1 MPALAP
7 LTANGLLCPQR
18 ERERKGVESE
28 LERLVQSWSA
38 RKELR
43 QMLATLPT
51 IWPAAAVE
59 VFPAA
64 LTQRYAWPEPKI
76 KKKYMAALRY
86 AEQPTASLLAG
97 LLIVCLRFAGT
108 LSPQVEPLTLRL
120 LGDGRLVH
128 PDKLPPTVSTR
139 EEVLAAKIF
148 TQLQEG
154 YDAFKRA
161 PVLMR

>member
-1 MPALAP
+1 M
-7 LTANGLLCPQR
+7 
-18 ERERKGVESE
+18 
-28 LERLVQSWSA
+28 
-38 RKELR
+38 
-43 QMLATLPT
+43 
-51 IWPAAAVE
+51 
-59 VFPAA
+59 
-64 LTQRYAWPEPKI
+64 
-76 KKKYMAALRY
+76 
-86 AEQPTASLLAG
+86 
-97 LLIVCLRFAGT
+97 
-108 LSPQVEPLTLRL
+108 RL